1 LYIFRGMRYIEC
13 GSPIPERFLAIGMET
28 EALSMLV
35 GKRMTRNP
43 KTVSPDDPLSLAA
56 GILREHRFHHL
67 PVVEGGR
74 LVGILSDAD
83 LRNASFAALPAEG
96 VGGPAGDRPVREAMR
111 TEVWSVTPDDSVEDA
126 LLILTREKFGALPVL
141 SGDRLVGI
149 ITRADLLNAFVDLLD
164 VNGVCFCVDVTFP
177 RNLARFEELIDTFAG
192 MGVEVRSILI
202 APQGEVGALNAHL
215 RVATIDGPA
224 VRRALRGKGFVIAEQ
239 VPRL

>member
-1 LYIFRGMRYIEC
+1 
-13 GSPIPERFLAIGMET
+13 
-28 EALSMLV
+28 MLV

-43 KTVSPDDPLSLAA
+43 KTVSPDDPLSVAA
-56 GILREHRFHHL
+56 RILREHRFHHL

-74 LVGILSDAD
+74 LVGILSDTD
-83 LRNASFAALPAEG
+83 MRNASFTAIPAD
-96 VGGPAGDRPVREAMR
+96 GGRAGDRPVREAMR
-111 TEVWSVTPDDSVEDA
+111 SEVWSVTPDDSVEDA

-177 RNLARFEELIDTFAG
+177 RNLVRFEELIDTIAG
-192 MGVEVRSILI
+192 MGVEVRSVLI
-202 APQGEVGALNAHL
+202 APQGEIGALNAHL

-224 VRRALRGKGFVIAEQ
+224 VRRVLREKGFVIAEQ
-239 VPRL
+239 VSRL

>member
-1 LYIFRGMRYIEC
+1 
-13 GSPIPERFLAIGMET
+13 
-28 EALSMLV
+28 MLV

-43 KTVSPDDPLSLAA
+43 KTVSPDDPLSVAA

-74 LVGILSDAD
+74 LVGILSDTD
-83 LRNASFAALPAEG
+83 LRNASYAAIPAEG
-96 VGGPAGDRPVREAMR
+96 EKRGTAGDLPVREAMR

-126 LLILTREKFGALPVL
+126 LLILSREKFGALPVL

-164 VNGVCFCVDVTFP
+164 VNEVCFCVDVTFP
-177 RNLARFEELIDTFAG
+177 RNMARFEELIDAFAG
-192 MGVEVRSILI
+192 MGVEVRSVLI

-224 VRRALRGKGFVIAEQ
+224 VRRALRERGFVIAEQ
-239 VPRL
+239 VSRL

>member
-1 LYIFRGMRYIEC
+1 MDAEGP
-13 GSPIPERFLAIGMET
+13 G
-28 EALSMLV
+28 MLV

-56 GILREHRFHHL
+56 GILREYRFHHL
-67 PVVEGGR
+67 PVVEGGK

-83 LRNASFAALPAEG
+83 LRNASFAAIPAEG
-96 VGGPAGDRPVREAMR
+96 GAAGDRLVREVMR

-164 VNGVCFCVDVTFP
+164 VNEVCFCVDVTFP
-177 RNLARFEELIDTFAG
+177 RNMARFEELIDVFAG
-192 MGVEVRSILI
+192 MGVEVRSVLI
-202 APQGEVGALNAHL
+202 APQGEIGALNAHL

-224 VRRALRGKGFVIAEQ
+224 VRRALREKGFVIAEQ
-239 VPRL
+239 VSRL

>member
-1 LYIFRGMRYIEC
+1 
-13 GSPIPERFLAIGMET
+13 
-28 EALSMLV
+28 MLV

-67 PVVEGGR
+67 PVVEGGK
-74 LVGILSDAD
+74 LVGILSDTD
-83 LRNASFAALPAEG
+83 LRNASYAAMPAEG
-96 VGGPAGDRPVREAMR
+96 EGGRRGTGRSGRRCGRV
-111 TEVWSVTPDDSVEDA
+111 VWSVTPDDSVEDA
-126 LLILTREKFGALPVL
+126 LLILSREKFGALPVL

-177 RNLARFEELIDTFAG
+177 RNMARFEELIDTFAG
-192 MGVEVRSILI
+192 MGVEVRSVLI

-224 VRRALRGKGFVIAEQ
+224 VRRVLREKGFVIAEQ
-239 VPRL
+239 VSRL

>member
-1 LYIFRGMRYIEC
+1 
-13 GSPIPERFLAIGMET
+13 
-28 EALSMLV
+28 MLV

-43 KTVSPDDPLSLAA
+43 RTVSPDDPLSFAA

-74 LVGILSDAD
+74 LVGILSDTD
-83 LRNASFAALPAEG
+83 LRNASYAAMPAEG
-96 VGGPAGDRPVREAMR
+96 EGEPAGDRPVREAMR

-177 RNLARFEELIDTFAG
+177 RNMARFEELIGTFGG
-192 MGVEVRSILI
+192 MGVEVRSVLI
-202 APQGEVGALNAHL
+202 APQGEIGALNAHL

-224 VRRALRGKGFVIAEQ
+224 VRRALREKGFVIAEQ
-239 VPRL
+239 VSRL

>member
-1 LYIFRGMRYIEC
+1 
-13 GSPIPERFLAIGMET
+13 
-28 EALSMLV
+28 MLV

-43 KTVSPDDPLSLAA
+43 KTVSPDDPLSFAA
-56 GILREHRFHHL
+56 RILREHRFHHL

-83 LRNASFAALPAEG
+83 LRNASYGTMPAEG
-96 VGGPAGDRPVREAMR
+96 GTAEDLPVREAMR

-164 VNGVCFCVDVTFP
+164 VNEVCFCVDVTFP
-177 RNLARFEELIDTFAG
+177 RNMARFEELIATFAG
-192 MGVEVRSILI
+192 IGVEVRSVLI

-224 VRRALRGKGFVIAEQ
+224 VRRVLRERGFMLSGPISS
-239 VPRL
+239 L

>member
-1 LYIFRGMRYIEC
+1 
-13 GSPIPERFLAIGMET
+13 
-28 EALSMLV
+28 MLV

-83 LRNASFAALPAEG
+83 LRNASYAAIPAEG
-96 VGGPAGDRPVREAMR
+96 EGGSAAGRPVREAMR

-149 ITRADLLNAFVDLLD
+149 ITRADLLRAFVDLLD
-164 VNGVCFCVDVTFP
+164 VNEVCFCVDVTFP
-177 RNLARFEELIDTFAG
+177 RNMARFEELIDTFAG
-192 MGVEVRSILI
+192 MGVEVRSVLI
-202 APQGEVGALNAHL
+202 APQGEIGALNAHL

-224 VRRALRGKGFVIAEQ
+224 VRRALRARGFTLNESVSN
-239 VPRL
+239 L

>member
-1 LYIFRGMRYIEC
+1 
-13 GSPIPERFLAIGMET
+13 
-28 EALSMLV
+28 MLV

-43 KTVSPDDPLSLAA
+43 RTVSPDDPLSFAA
-56 GILREHRFHHL
+56 GILREGRFHHL
-67 PVVEGGR
+67 PVVEDGR

-83 LRNASFAALPAEG
+83 LRNASYVPTPAEG
-96 VGGPAGDRPVREAMR
+96 EGAAAGDRPVREAMR

-177 RNLARFEELIDTFAG
+177 RNMARFEELIDTFAG
-192 MGVEVRSILI
+192 MGVEVRSVLI
-202 APQGEVGALNAHL
+202 APQGEIGALNAHL

-224 VRRALRGKGFVIAEQ
+224 VRRALRARGFLIEERVS
-239 VPRL
+239 RL

>member
-1 LYIFRGMRYIEC
+1 
-13 GSPIPERFLAIGMET
+13 
-28 EALSMLV
+28 MLV

-56 GILREHRFHHL
+56 GILRQHRFHHL

-74 LVGILSDAD
+74 LVGILSDTD
-83 LRNASFAALPAEG
+83 LRNASYTAIPAE
-96 VGGPAGDRPVREAMR
+96 GGPAGDRPVREAMR
-111 TEVWSVTPDDSVEDA
+111 TVVWSVTPDDSVEDA

-177 RNLARFEELIDTFAG
+177 RNMARFEELIDTFAG
-192 MGVEVRSILI
+192 MGVEVRSVLI
-202 APQGEVGALNAHL
+202 APQGEIGALNAHL

-224 VRRALRGKGFVIAEQ
+224 VRRALREKGFVIAEQ
-239 VPRL
+239 VSRL

>member
-1 LYIFRGMRYIEC
+1 LDIFRGIRYIES
-13 GSPIPERFLAIGMET
+13 GGLP
-28 EALSMLV
+28 MLV

-43 KTVSPDDPLSLAA
+43 KTVSPDDPLSFAA
-56 GILREHRFHHL
+56 RILREHRFHHL

-83 LRNASFAALPAEG
+83 LRNASYGTMPAEG
-96 VGGPAGDRPVREAMR
+96 GTAEDLPVREAMR

-149 ITRADLLNAFVDLLD
+149 ITRADLLNAFVDILD
-164 VNGVCFCVDVTFP
+164 VNEVCFCVDVTFP
-177 RNLARFEELIDTFAG
+177 RSLARFEELIDTFAG
-192 MGVEVRSILI
+192 MGVEVRSVLI

-215 RVATIDGPA
+215 RVATIDGPS
-224 VRRALRGKGFVIAEQ
+224 VRRALREKGFVISEQ
-239 VPRL
+239 VSRL

>member
-1 LYIFRGMRYIEC
+1 
-13 GSPIPERFLAIGMET
+13 
-28 EALSMLV
+28 MLV

-43 KTVSPDDPLSLAA
+43 KTVSPDDPLSAAA

-74 LVGILSDAD
+74 LVGILSDTD
-83 LRNASFAALPAEG
+83 LRNASYAAIPSEG
-96 VGGPAGDRPVREAMR
+96 DGGGAAGDRPVREAMR

-126 LLILTREKFGALPVL
+126 LLILSREKFGALPVL
-141 SGDRLVGI
+141 SGNRLVGI

-164 VNGVCFCVDVTFP
+164 VNEVCFCVDVTFP
-177 RNLARFEELIDTFAG
+177 RNMARFEELIDAFAG

-202 APQGEVGALNAHL
+202 APQGEIGALNAHL

-224 VRRALRGKGFVIAEQ
+224 VRRMLRERGFVISEQ
-239 VPRL
+239 VSRL

>member
-1 LYIFRGMRYIEC
+1 
-13 GSPIPERFLAIGMET
+13 
-28 EALSMLV
+28 MLV

-43 KTVSPDDPLSLAA
+43 MTVSPDDPLSVAA

-74 LVGILSDAD
+74 LVGILSDTD
-83 LRNASFAALPAEG
+83 LRNASFAAIPAEG
-96 VGGPAGDRPVREAMR
+96 DVGEAAGDRPVRKAMR

-149 ITRADLLNAFVDLLD
+149 ITRADLLNTFVDLLD
-164 VNGVCFCVDVTFP
+164 VNEVCFCVDVTFP
-177 RNLARFEELIDTFAG
+177 RNLARFEELVDVFST
-192 MGVEVRSILI
+192 MGVEVRSVLI
-202 APQGEVGALNAHL
+202 APQGEIGALNAHL

-224 VRRALRGKGFVIAEQ
+224 VRKALREKGFVIAEQ
-239 VPRL
+239 VSRL

>member
-1 LYIFRGMRYIEC
+1 
-13 GSPIPERFLAIGMET
+13 
-28 EALSMLV
+28 MLV

-74 LVGILSDAD
+74 LVGILSDTD
-83 LRNASFAALPAEG
+83 LRNVSFAAIPEEEG
-96 VGGPAGDRPVREAMR
+96 AAGDRPVRVAMR
-111 TEVWSVTPDDSVEDA
+111 SEVWSVTPDDSVEDA

-177 RNLARFEELIDTFAG
+177 RNMSRFEELIDTFAEI
-192 MGVEVRSILI
+192 GVEVRCVLI
-202 APQGEVGALNAHL
+202 APQGEIGALNAHL

-224 VRRALRGKGFVIAEQ
+224 VRRALRERGFVIAEQ
-239 VPRL
+239 VSRL

>member
-1 LYIFRGMRYIEC
+1 
-13 GSPIPERFLAIGMET
+13 
-28 EALSMLV
+28 MLV
-35 GKRMTRNP
+35 GKRMTPNP
-43 KTVSPDDPLSLAA
+43 KTVSPDDPLSVAA

-74 LVGILSDAD
+74 LVGILSDTD
-83 LRNASFAALPAEG
+83 LRNASYASTPAEG
-96 VGGPAGDRPVREAMR
+96 KGGGPPGDRPVREAMR

-126 LLILTREKFGALPVL
+126 LLILSREKFGALPVL

-164 VNGVCFCVDVTFP
+164 VNEVCFCVDVTFP
-177 RNLARFEELIDTFAG
+177 RNLARFEELIDAFAG
-192 MGVEVRSILI
+192 MGVEVRSVLI

-224 VRRALRGKGFVIAEQ
+224 VRRAIRERGFVIAEK
-239 VPRL
+239 VSSL

>member
-1 LYIFRGMRYIEC
+1 
-13 GSPIPERFLAIGMET
+13 
-28 EALSMLV
+28 MLV

-67 PVVEGGR
+67 PVVADGR

-83 LRNASFAALPAEG
+83 LRNASFGAMPGEG
-96 VGGPAGDRPVREAMR
+96 GAAGDRPVRDAMR

-177 RNLARFEELIDTFAG
+177 RNMARFEELIETFAG
-192 MGVEVRSILI
+192 MGVEVRSVLI
-202 APQGEVGALNAHL
+202 APQGEIGALNVHL

-224 VRRALRGKGFVIAEQ
+224 VRRALRERGFMLSGSVSS
-239 VPRL
+239 L

>member
-1 LYIFRGMRYIEC
+1 MI
-13 GSPIPERFLAIGMET
+13 
-28 EALSMLV
+28 V

-43 KTVSPDDPLSLAA
+43 KTVSPDDPLSFAA
-56 GILREHRFHHL
+56 RVLREHRFHHL

-83 LRNASFAALPAEG
+83 LRDSSYGTMPVEGGTAE
-96 VGGPAGDRPVREAMR
+96 DLPVREAMR

-164 VNGVCFCVDVTFP
+164 VNEACFCVDVTFP
-177 RNLARFEELIDTFAG
+177 RNMARFEELIDTFAG
-192 MGVEVRSILI
+192 IGVEVRSVLI

-224 VRRALRGKGFVIAEQ
+224 VRRALRSRGFLIEEQ
-239 VPRL
+239 VSRL